1 MKLLNINRGKTGYLP
16 SLDGWR
22 AIAIV
27 GVLITHDLPWTI
39 FHWSTAKYKGLGGY
53 GVELFFAISGFL
65 ITTRILEEEKL
76 CGYFDIKRFYIR
88 RVLRIQPAALAY
100 LSVIALLI
108 AFGVVHDRWL
118 YWLSAVVS
126 LRNYAW
132 YSFVVPRNG
141 YFTGHFWTLSV
152 EEHFYILLSA
162 TLFFVKRRRLPI
174 LSGLYVLFQ
183 VIAHLERIHGVLQV
197 RNTEVQI
204 HFLLLPAIVAVLMQ
218 HEEIAHLV
226 KTAVHPWLVWL
237 GTLLCLTV
245 AVHRSQAHRWLPL
258 LYQADFAQRW
268 PYVVS
273 YGFLLFI
280 LSTMFHP
287 RSWTTRVLETPP
299 LRFVGRISYSLY
311 LWHVLFFF
319 RFAGDIGIKNR
330 VLLALSG
337 RPTKQI
343 AAFAVATISY
353 YLIEKPLV
361 RLGHKLAPA
370 ATPGRPELADLPV
383 ETPVDA
389 NAKLTV

>member
-1 MKLLNINRGKTGYLP
+1 MQQSLSRPPKSGYLP

-22 AIAIV
+22 AIAIL
-27 GVLITHDLPWTI
+27 GVLITHDLPWVMGGR
-39 FHWSTAKYKGLGGY
+39 STAAYKGYGGY

-100 LSVIALLI
+100 LSVVALLI

-118 YWLSAVVS
+118 YWFSALFS
-126 LRNYAW
+126 FRNYAW

-141 YFTGHFWTLSV
+141 FFTGHFWTLSV

-162 TLFFVKRRRLPI
+162 TLFFFKKRRLLI
-174 LSGLYVLFQ
+174 LATLYVLFQ
-183 VIAHLERIHGVLQV
+183 VIAHLERVYGTQQF

-204 HFLLLPAIVAVLMQ
+204 HFLLLPAIVALLMQ
-218 HEEIAHLV
+218 REEVSRLV
-226 KTAVHPWLVWL
+226 KFVVRPWLVWL
-237 GTLLCLTV
+237 ATLVCLTV
-245 AVHRSQAHRWLPL
+245 AIHRSQTHPWLPA
-258 LYQADFAQRW
+258 LYQANFAQRW
-268 PYVVS
+268 IYVVS

-287 RSWTTRVLETPP
+287 QSWTTRVLETRV
-299 LRFVGRISYSLY
+299 LRFIGRISYSLY

-319 RFAGDIGIKNR
+319 RFAGDIGITNHL
-330 VLLALSG
+330 LLALSG

-343 AAFAVATISY
+343 AAFVVATLSY

-383 ETPVDA
+383 ETPLNSD
-389 NAKLTV
+389 AKLTV